1 MKEKDFQAKLRK
13 QLKARGC
20 LVFNL
25 AGNMYTGSGIPDL
38 YVQHPNWGGWIELK
52 VDRNKL
58 TPLQSAFLKELGH
71 KGANSLKA
79 TYYNSDGRIEI
90 NKFTREGIGKPFFC
104 ESIEEFVTMLLR
116 NRG

>member
-1 MKEKDFQAKLRK
+1 
-13 QLKARGC
+13 
-20 LVFNL
+20 
-25 AGNMYTGSGIPDL
+25 
-38 YVQHPNWGGWIELK
+38 
-52 VDRNKL
+52 
-58 TPLQSAFLKELGH
+58 
-71 KGANSLKA
+71 GANSLKA